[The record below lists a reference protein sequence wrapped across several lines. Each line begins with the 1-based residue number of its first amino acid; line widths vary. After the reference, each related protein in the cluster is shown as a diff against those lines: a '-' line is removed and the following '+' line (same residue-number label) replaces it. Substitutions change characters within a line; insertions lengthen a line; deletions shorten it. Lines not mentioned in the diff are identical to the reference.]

1 MLFLYV
7 YEDVL
12 VYFPGG
18 VVYFHTAKYTIALL
32 LLLIAFCCLLSP
44 LYQKIKDLIH
54 FSFLSALMDLNM
66 KDVGK

>member
-1 MLFLYV
+1 MLFLFYV

-44 LYQKIKDLIH
+44 
-54 FSFLSALMDLNM
+54 
-66 KDVGK
+66 